1 MEETGKQKQRG
12 GARKGAGRKPR
23 FPGGTEMIRIPRAL
37 KPKVIAFL
45 DLYGEYVLEEKAP
58 ESRSDEPTR
67 KKLIEDLKGMITFER
82 NRLDMKAKSFE
93 DRRQQTLFDI

>member
-12 GARKGAGRKPR
+12 GARPGSGRKAR

-67 KKLIEDLKGMITFER
+67 KKLIEDLKGMIIFER
-82 NRLDMKAKSFE
+82 NRLDKKAKSFD
-93 DRRQQTLFDI
+93 DRRQQSLF

>member
-1 MEETGKQKQRG
+1 MEETGKQKRRG
-12 GARKGAGRKPR
+12 GARPGSGRKPR
-23 FPGGTEMIRIPRAL
+23 YPGGSVMIRIPREL

-67 KKLIEDLKGMITFER
+67 KKLIEDLKGMIIFER
-82 NRLDMKAKSFE
+82 NRLTEKAKSFE
-93 DRRQQTLFDI
+93 DRRQQSLF

>member
-23 FPGGTEMIRIPRAL
+23 FPGGTEMIRIPREL

-45 DLYGEYVLEEKAP
+45 DLYGEYVLGGKAP
-58 ESRSDEPTR
+58 AGRSDEPTR

-82 NRLDMKAKSFE
+82 NRLDKKAKSFE
-93 DRRQQTLFDI
+93 DRRQQSLF

>member
-1 MEETGKQKQRG
+1 MDKTEKQKQRG
-12 GARKGAGRKPR
+12 GARKGSGRKPR
-23 FPGGTEMIRIPRAL
+23 FPGGTEMIRIPREL

-67 KKLIEDLKGMITFER
+67 KKLIEDLKGMIIFER
-82 NRLDMKAKSFE
+82 NRLDKKAKSFD
-93 DRRQQTLFDI
+93 DRRQQSLF